1 VIFII
6 PGLKE
11 RDISMF
17 NMKGKGN
24 IFLFILAASLL
35 IGQAHIASDINSVK
49 KPYNERVY
57 ALQGAQDVY
66 KEQRTVENQDM
77 IYEAYIEIY
86 KKELELDRIG
96 EVLTGYRALSKVDKT
111 KLAEVILEESK
122 KHNVDPMLILALIE
136 TESTFRRWARSHKGA
151 RGLMQ
156 IRPFV
161 GRALAKELNLPWKGN
176 ASLYDPYTNIQLGTY
191 YFSKLLNNFDKNLDV
206 ALTAYNYGPTYVARL
221 IRKGKRVPQRYADRV
236 ITNYRNLLPAQL

>member
-1 VIFII
+1 
-6 PGLKE
+6 
-11 RDISMF
+11 MF
-17 NMKGKGN
+17 HIKGHGN
-24 IFLFILAASLL
+24 IFLFILAAALL
-35 IGQAHIASDINSVK
+35 IVQAHFASDINSVT
-49 KPYNERVY
+49 KPY
-57 ALQGAQDVY
+57 VY
-66 KEQRTVENQDM
+66 KEQRAFETSDVV
-77 IYEAYIEIY
+77 YEAYIEIY
-86 KKELELDRIG
+86 KKELELNRIG
-96 EVLTGYRALSKVDKT
+96 EILTGYRALSKVDKT
-111 KLAEVILEESK
+111 KLAVVILEESK

-176 ASLYDPYTNIQLGTY
+176 ATLYDPYTNIQLGTY

-221 IRKGKRVPQRYADRV
+221 IRKGKRVPQRYAARV
-236 ITNYRNLLPAQL
+236 ITNYRNLLPSQL